1 VNSPRSLLLALAAL
15 VLALAVLAGC
25 GDDDDDG
32 GDGDGGTPTVQVNET
47 ATVSVDPADESATED
62 PSQDQDAVFD
72 EMPELRRA
80 TGEPS
85 VPAIRGSAGL
95 TVPEWIALVNSDVAN
110 YWQVQFN
117 NAGYRYTPATENIFD
132 RRIRTGCGRAGA
144 DAGPFYCGRDDGIY
158 LPVRFFEQM
167 AQRFGDAAVAVVIAH
182 EEGHHVQDLIGL
194 FQQPLLSAQIELQ
207 ADCLAGVWA
216 ATVYERGLIEPGD
229 IEEILGIVDL
239 AGDAEGV
246 PIEAEGAHG
255 SSALRLGAFQQGYQ
269 GGQPNACPV
278 PRKRDLRNA

>member
-1 VNSPRSLLLALAAL
+1 MNSPRSLLLALAAL
-15 VLALAVLAGC
+15 VLALAVLVGC

-32 GDGDGGTPTVQVNET
+32 GNGDTPTVQVNET
-47 ATVSVDPADESATED
+47 ATVSVDPADESATQD
-62 PSQDQDAVFD
+62 PSQDEVAVFD
-72 EMPELRRA
+72 EMPELRRS

-110 YWQVQFN
+110 YWQAQFN
-117 NAGYRYTPATENIFD
+117 AAGYRYTPATENIFD
-132 RRIRTGCGRAGA
+132 RKIRTECGRAGA
-144 DAGPFYCGRDDGIY
+144 DAGPFYCSTDDGIY

-194 FQQPLLSAQIELQ
+194 FEQARISAQIELQ

-246 PIEAEGAHG
+246 PITSQGAHG
-255 SSALRLGAFQQGYQ
+255 SSELRLGAFQRGYQ
-269 GGQPNACPV
+269 GGRPDACPL